1 MNRYL
6 ASALLLLWACSPNE
20 PVEPEKPD
28 PTPGKTTTDLTLS
41 AAPFCGD
48 WTKGDAVSVLD
59 GNGNHRYTAQ
69 GDGRSVKF
77 KGDASLDGKDIV
89 VISPYSSTASIKDNT
104 LLLSVPETQGR
115 FTPLSA
121 GCSTGTTLSMR
132 SVTQYSNLVDIV
144 LNNFLHLSKAQSV
157 KNIWLPYCNMSFP
170 LLCKEII

>member
-41 AAPFCGD
+41 AAPFCGN

-104 LLLSVPETQGR
+104 LTASEWQQFREVCVTPRHRKLYFIAHISPSLLR
-115 FTPLSA
+115 LYNRL
-121 GCSTGTTLSMR
+121 CSSLR
-132 SVTQYSNLVDIV
+132 
-144 LNNFLHLSKAQSV
+144 
-157 KNIWLPYCNMSFP
+157 
-170 LLCKEII
+170 